1 MRKYKAGA
9 VKYNFWFA
17 EFSEMLPWVLGGDD
31 NATIKHRGVEENY
44 FQLPS
49 IDRRKNVTNC
59 LLRRIHALP
68 RELQAIFFSMDA
80 DNQRL
85 AVLISIMK
93 TDLLIES
100 FMLDCFK
107 DAVVLGE
114 EILQEYELDSFFSS
128 LQASDDDVAKW
139 QPQTVARLKS
149 SIRGYLRAAGIARS
163 VDNQLILQ
171 RPLLDTRLIL
181 ILQAQGNEN
190 YILALTGRTNG

>member
-49 IDRRKNVTNC
+49 VDRRKNVTNC

-85 AVLISIMK
+85 VVLISIMK

-107 DAVVLGE
+107 DAVVLGD

-128 LQASDDDVAKW
+128 LQASHDDVAKW
-139 QPQTVARLKS
+139 QPQTVARLKA

-163 VDNQLILQ
+163 VDNQLVLQ
-171 RPLLDTRLIL
+171 RPLLDTRLIS
-181 ILQAQGNEN
+181 ILQEQGNEN
-190 YILALTGRTNG
+190 YIIALTGRTNG

>member
-1 MRKYKAGA
+1 MKKYQAGA

-17 EFSEMLPWVLGGDD
+17 EFSSILPWVLDD
-31 NATIKHRGVEENY
+31 DTDAIIKRRTVDENY

-59 LLRRIHALP
+59 LLRRVHALP
-68 RELQAIFFSMDA
+68 KNLQAIFFSMDA

-85 AVLISIMK
+85 VVLISIMK

-107 DAVVLGE
+107 DAVVLGD
-114 EILQEYELDSFFSS
+114 EILQEYELDSFFSN
-128 LQASDDDVAKW
+128 LQAAHEDVAKW
-139 QPQTVARLKS
+139 QPNTIARLKA
-149 SIRGYLRAAGIARS
+149 SIRGYLRAAGIARK
-163 VDNQLILQ
+163 VDSDMVLQ
-171 RPLLDTRLIL
+171 RPLLDPRMVS
-181 ILQAQGNEN
+181 ILQEQGNEN